1 MKLGDLVSVRKNNE
15 YFMNKVGVVL
25 DFVEDNSGFFMY
37 EILIEGRPEWFS
49 DIDLE
54 AVDEDR
60 RSG

>member
-1 MKLGDLVSVRKNNE
+1 MKLGDLVRVRKSNE

>member
-1 MKLGDLVSVRKNNE
+1 MKLGDLVRVRKNNE